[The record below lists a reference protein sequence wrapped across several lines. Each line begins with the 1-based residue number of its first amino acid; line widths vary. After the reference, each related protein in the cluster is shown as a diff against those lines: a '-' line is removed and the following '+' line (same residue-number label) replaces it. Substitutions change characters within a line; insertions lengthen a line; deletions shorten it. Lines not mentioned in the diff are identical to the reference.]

1 MRWVASGD
9 ADNLLFFMS
18 DEVKQF
24 LSRIGRKG
32 GKKSA
37 QHPNR
42 RKLNQKAAE
51 SRWRKR
57 LPEPKAISK

>member
-1 MRWVASGD
+1 MAT
-9 ADNLLFFMS
+9 AA
-18 DEVKQF
+18 VKAYLREQ
-24 LSRIGRKG
+24 GRKG

-42 RKLNQKAAE
+42 RHLNKKAAE

-57 LPEPKAISK
+57 HPKPKEIPK